1 MTEGHPVQNLTI
13 NGGFGKV
20 EAAEF
25 RPDIIRKGKDLAA
38 GEHLFNVR
46 EIRQGGACTIAGQCI
61 REMSLSS
68 DPYNVELTLEPATRQ
83 VWIHAALVLLE
94 SGKTDLT
101 KLHGNDVFHKIF
113 FFPVVC
119 ASTPALWYSLST
131 RKEQQDVQMK
141 DRNGSNRVKNCSK
154 LYPKGDSIQLL
165 VTGKQP
171 AKREFQPDRGALDK
185 LAALLEKH
193 GLKQSSMHKFITVDK
208 TSVQNP
214 SLPTV
219 PVTTIPTRVR
229 QMLEE
234 TTAEVV
240 TGCANTVLFDT
251 YKVDQDCQDFY
262 QLRIKMTKEQSM
274 ETFEKTVGQSSN
286 PHWFIGRKYR
296 VTAST
301 AHKIARARRQH
312 TLLNYFHKDLFD
324 NKNLQYGREMEPVA
338 GTIKKNI
345 QTTTKRIFC
354 VVWVLNASKI

>member
-1 MTEGHPVQNLTI
+1 
-13 NGGFGKV
+13 
-20 EAAEF
+20 
-25 RPDIIRKGKDLAA
+25 
-38 GEHLFNVR
+38 
-46 EIRQGGACTIAGQCI
+46 
-61 REMSLSS
+61 
-68 DPYNVELTLEPATRQ
+68 
-83 VWIHAALVLLE
+83 
-94 SGKTDLT
+94 
-101 KLHGNDVFHKIF
+101 
-113 FFPVVC
+113 
-119 ASTPALWYSLST
+119 
-131 RKEQQDVQMK
+131 
-141 DRNGSNRVKNCSK
+141 
-154 LYPKGDSIQLL
+154 

-262 QLRIKMTKEQSM
+262 QLRIKMTKEQSV